1 MWDEFKSFA
10 IKGNMIDLAIG
21 VVIGTAFGKI
31 ISSLVNDIITPVLS
45 LALGRIDF
53 SNLFLSLDGA
63 TYQTLDE
70 AKNAGAA
77 TINYGLF
84 LTSVIDFFLIAFS
97 IFIVIKQI
105 NRFRAEP
112 APEPIITKTCP
123 YCQSSINIDAVRCPF
138 CTSTVST
145 D

>member
-77 TINYGLF
+77 TLNYGLF

-112 APEPIITKTCP
+112 TPEPITTKTCP